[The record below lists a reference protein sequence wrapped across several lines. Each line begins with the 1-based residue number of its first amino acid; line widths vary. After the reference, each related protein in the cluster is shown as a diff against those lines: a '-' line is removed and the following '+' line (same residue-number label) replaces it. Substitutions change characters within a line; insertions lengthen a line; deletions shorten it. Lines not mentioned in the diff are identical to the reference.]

1 MNTKQ
6 TKTQSTF
13 RLRAVT
19 GAALAAPVLLALV
32 ALGCG
37 EQKEKASATV
47 ATTETAARA
56 QQPQAVPAA
65 KTDLAAATLSGTTTA
80 DGDGTKKEDAGLPP
94 EVVAVP
100 PEGISAPGTIV
111 TIAAV
116 GSTDVTSVMLTDR
129 VGAKTPFT
137 FDSAANMWKVSYR
150 VPLDV
155 KSDRLAL
162 SVTAGTEANRW
173 KRVWVFLQLRE
184 GAKEA
189 AAAPDS
195 TK

>member
-13 RLRAVT
+13 RLRAAT
-19 GAALAAPVLLALV
+19 GAALAAPLLLALV

-47 ATTETAARA
+47 ASTETAPA
-56 QQPQAVPAA
+56 QAQPGAVPAT
-65 KTDLAAATLSGTTTA
+65 KTGAALTAETGTTSAMATGEA
-80 DGDGTKKEDAGLPP
+80 KEDAGLPP

-100 PEGISAPGTIV
+100 PEGISAPGTVV

-155 KSDRLAL
+155 KTDRLAL
-162 SVTAGTEANRW
+162 SVTAGTETNRW

-184 GAKEA
+184 EAKEA
-189 AAAPDS
+189 ATAPDS